1 MSAGP
6 AELPGVRI
14 PRACFLSQDLRAQ
27 LEDSTR
33 LNSELKQQMAVA
45 ELRNALLQAEREEL
59 RASHE
64 QIECGRR
71 LAEEELLKA
80 TGKKSIF
87 STPRWGP

>member
-1 MSAGP
+1 M
-6 AELPGVRI
+6 
-14 PRACFLSQDLRAQ
+14 CFLSQDLRAQ

-33 LNSELKQQMAVA
+33 LNSELKQQLAVA
-45 ELRNALLQAEREEL
+45 ELRNALLQAELEEL

-64 QIECGRR
+64 QTECGRR